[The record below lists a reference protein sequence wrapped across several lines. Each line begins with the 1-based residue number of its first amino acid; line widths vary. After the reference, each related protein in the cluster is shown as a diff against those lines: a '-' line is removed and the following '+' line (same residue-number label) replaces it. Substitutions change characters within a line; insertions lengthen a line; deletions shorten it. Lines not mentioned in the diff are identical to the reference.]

1 MIAIDQL
8 RYVRLGTRDLSAA
21 VDFAERIL
29 GLQLV
34 NRSENTAYFR
44 SDTRDH
50 TLVFFL
56 GEVTES
62 AVGFEIHGQAQFDAA
77 IAELSQHGIGAAIGT
92 EQACAARN
100 VRALA
105 SFRDPTATCS
115 NSF

>member
-21 VDFAERIL
+21 VDFAGRIL
-29 GLQLV
+29 ALQLV

-44 SDTRDH
+44 SDMRDH

-56 GEVTES
+56 GESTES

-77 IAELSQHGIGAAIGT
+77 ITELSQHGIEAGYWYRANVPPRGTCAPWRVFAI
-92 EQACAARN
+92 
-100 VRALA
+100 
-105 SFRDPTATCS
+105 PTAT
-115 NSF
+115 